1 MIKRH
6 LRWSLVALAVA
17 TTGLYFA
24 ETAAR
29 AEAPAGGPS
38 VPQAETPQ
46 QRPKPGQSKRT
57 NDQQPP
63 ATPEFR
69 AELLEGLYAELA
81 KAPDAARAE
90 TIVASIERL
99 WASSGSPTA
108 DLLIQRA
115 IAAFAAGQKGLA
127 QRLLDA
133 VVELQ
138 PDNPEGF
145 NRRAYVYYAQ
155 QDYSRA
161 LGDLRRVLALEPR
174 HFRAMEG
181 LAQILRSMGEK
192 KGALDAYKELLKA
205 HPNSPG
211 AGEVLKELTREVDG
225 QGI

>member
-1 MIKRH
+1 MGGGERLRSDVLTAARRTLMVLAMMKRH
-6 LRWSLVALAVA
+6 VRWSLVALAVA

-24 ETAAR
+24 E
-29 AEAPAGGPS
+29 
-38 VPQAETPQ
+38 
-46 QRPKPGQSKRT
+46 
-57 NDQQPP
+57 N
-63 ATPEFR
+63 
-69 AELLEGLYAELA
+69 
-81 KAPDAARAE
+81 AARAE

-99 WASSGSPTA
+99 WTSSGSPTA

-115 IAAFAAGQKGLA
+115 IATFAAGQKGLA

-211 AGEVLKELTREVDG
+211 AGEAVKDLTREVEG